1 MRLRARGRSNLASPP
16 CIEARS
22 RPWNQTKPR
31 PRRADVFDGQRPT
44 GTVTATSTSVTVF
57 AAARILPIVGID
69 SVAMTAD
76 ATARPE
82 TAVLSL

>member
-1 MRLRARGRSNLASPP
+1 M
-16 CIEARS
+16 
-22 RPWNQTKPR
+22 
-31 PRRADVFDGQRPT
+31 
-44 GTVTATSTSVTVF
+44 TATSTSVTVF